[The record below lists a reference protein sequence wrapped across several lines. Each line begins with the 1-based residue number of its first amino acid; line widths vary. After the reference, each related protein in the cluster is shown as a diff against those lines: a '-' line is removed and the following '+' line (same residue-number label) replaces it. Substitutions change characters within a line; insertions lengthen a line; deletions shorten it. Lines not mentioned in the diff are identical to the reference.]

1 MTIYELIYGLD
12 IYIHIDENEN
22 IDIKQWIPV
31 RDGFIINVSSYNVSI
46 KLFLDY
52 NTTPE
57 KEQLLKLL

>member
-31 RDGFIINVSSYNVSI
+31 RDGFIINVSSYNLSI

-52 NTTPE
+52 DTTPE